1 MWEWTKGG
9 KPEKRILRGGS
20 FIDSVDGKYN
30 HIVLVSTRQY
40 NSGDSAA
47 SNTGF
52 RCAANLDNTSNKNNA
67 EL

>member
-1 MWEWTKGG
+1 VKGG

-52 RCAANLDNTSNKNNA
+52 RCATSVKEA
-67 EL
+67 SEHEL